1 MSFSAHAH
9 SHANASLLAR
19 TWQLLD
25 DFEEEKRKAEQE
37 AQDAAGRNRIM
48 VIGAVVGVLVAII
61 ATLGVTVCWVRVR
74 RVADL
79 YEVADRHSKLAPTEN
94 CR

>member
-1 MSFSAHAH
+1 MPTLTHAH
-9 SHANASLLAR
+9 ASLLAR

-25 DFEEEKRKAEQE
+25 DFKTKKLMAEEEG
-37 AQDAAGRNRIM
+37 QDAASRNRIT
-48 VIGAVVGVLVAII
+48 VIGAVVSLLVAII
-61 ATLGVTVCWVRVR
+61 ATLGVTFCWVRVR